1 MKFGKQKVYTKE
13 ENEKIFEEIM
23 SGKRKG
29 INERSIKAAIESGL
43 ITKEMIFG
51 IAEKAQKKKMGVKEL
66 AEKVEDVSNAKKESL

>member
-1 MKFGKQKVYTKE
+1 MKMNKPKKYTKE

-43 ITKEMIFG
+43 VTKEMIFG

-66 AEKVEDVSNAKKESL
+66 GDQVEKTKVK

>member
-1 MKFGKQKVYTKE
+1 MPKNYSKE

-43 ITKEMIFG
+43 MTKEMIFG
-51 IAEKAQKKKMGVKEL
+51 IAENAQKKKMGKTELVKNINEV
-66 AEKVEDVSNAKKESL
+66 KNGNSL